1 MPARNKIDTERVKQL
16 LAQGVRPIDIARRL
30 GCSKNGLA
38 TAMAKM
44 RREGVLA

>member
-1 MPARNKIDTERVKQL
+1 MPARTKIDTERVRQL
-16 LAQGVRPIDIARRL
+16 LAQGVRPVDIARRL

-44 RREGVLA
+44 RREAVS